1 MLQLLLQ
8 AKGKSFS
15 GPSEMEIVRE
25 IKEKKCYVSMNPK
38 KEEEEFANGNSTKEK
53 VFELNDGETLLL
65 ADELFLCIE
74 VRDKETN

>member
-1 MLQLLLQ
+1 
-8 AKGKSFS
+8 
-15 GPSEMEIVRE
+15 
-25 IKEKKCYVSMNPK
+25 MNPK